1 MTDKD
6 KLDHL
11 GALVSL
17 YVTCAEKG
25 GTAQLTRVQAIV
37 SDDLNELLAEIE
49 EEKDKENA
57 S

>member
-1 MTDKD
+1 MTQEQ
-6 KLDHL
+6 LDRL

-17 YVTCAEKG
+17 FMTCAHEG
-25 GTAQLTRVQAIV
+25 GTPELTRVQAIV
-37 SDDLNELLAEIE
+37 GDELNKLLAEIE

>member
-17 YVTCAEKG
+17 FMITAEKG
-25 GTAQLTRVQAIV
+25 GTPVLTRVQAIV
-37 SDDLNELLAEIE
+37 TDDLNELLTEIE
-49 EEKDKENA
+49 EEKGKDDV